1 MFGGCLYRHFLILF
15 FLLAST
21 FGLAQPHP
29 APSSP
34 LYPFVRY
41 DLNLIVNNY
50 RGLRNF
56 YHQIDMMREGT
67 SRTVTV
73 VHIGDSHIQADWF
86 PGTLRQSLQEEFGSA
101 GRGLVFPYQLAHT
114 NGPNDVHAFSNVKWR
129 SRRNVQNQT
138 LLPIGVSGITL
149 QTTAS
154 HFLIKL
160 SVGDNM
166 RGGIDYRFNKVTLF
180 TGAGPNMFDV
190 RVSPEYAV
198 PISTPAVHIP
208 SSISG
213 SEVKEVHHLVESGET
228 LEGIAR
234 QYKISVRS
242 LKEINH
248 LQGSLIFAGQ
258 KLLVRRSKVLQEPE
272 VTPIPQHLVGNDGM
286 ALSLSQ
292 PGSSFANTVYLEG
305 ATNTLFLRGSKSQLT
320 QNQLTL
326 FGMVLENTQHPGI
339 LYHTIGVNGAKFKS
353 YTGSTH
359 FLEQLQVLQ
368 PDLIVVS
375 LGTNESVNQ
384 YFSERTFYQHLDDFV
399 HKIEQYLPHT
409 DILLTTPPDAFRAR
423 QYSNPNVL
431 KAKETLYNYTLSN
444 DLACW
449 DFYGIMGGLDSIEKW
464 YQSGLAQRDK
474 LHLTRAGYELQ
485 GHLLFD
491 ALMNGYGSFR
501 SAK

>member
-1 MFGGCLYRHFLILF
+1 MHRHFLILF
-15 FLLAST
+15 FLLAAT
-21 FGLAQPHP
+21 VVQAQPHP
-29 APSSP
+29 EPSSP

-56 YHQIDMMREGT
+56 YRQIDMVREGT
-67 SRTVTV
+67 ARTVKV

-86 PGTLRQSLQEEFGSA
+86 PGALRTSLQEEFGSA
-101 GRGLVFPYQLAHT
+101 GRGLVFPYQLANT
-114 NGPNDVHAFSNVKWR
+114 NGPNDIHAFSNVKWR

-180 TGAGPNMFDV
+180 TGSGPNMFDV
-190 RVSPEYAV
+190 RVSPEYAIPV
-198 PISTPAVHIP
+198 SNPTPAPIPAALP
-208 SSISG
+208 SSDIKK
-213 SEVKEVHHLVESGET
+213 VYHQVESGET

-242 LKEINH
+242 LKELNR

-258 KLLVRRSKVLQEPE
+258 KLLVRRSKVLQESQT
-272 VTPIPQHLVGNDGM
+272 TPAEKLIGNDGLS
-286 ALSLSQ
+286 LSLSQ
-292 PGSSFANTVYLEG
+292 PGSSFANTVYLQG
-305 ATNTLFLRGSKSQLT
+305 ATNTLFLRGAKSQLS

-326 FGMVLENTQHPGI
+326 FGLVLENTQHPGI

-353 YTGSTH
+353 YTGSTA

-368 PDLIVVS
+368 PDLIIVS

-384 YFSERTFYQHLDDFV
+384 YFSERTFYNHLDEFI
-399 HKIEQYLPHT
+399 HKIEAYLPHT